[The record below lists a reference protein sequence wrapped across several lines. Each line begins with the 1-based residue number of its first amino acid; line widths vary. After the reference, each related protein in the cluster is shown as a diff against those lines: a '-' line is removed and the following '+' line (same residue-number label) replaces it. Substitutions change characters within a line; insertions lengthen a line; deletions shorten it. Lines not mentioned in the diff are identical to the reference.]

1 VASLRALSRRHQ
13 LPRGV
18 PKTNPKVGKEKLQE
32 LAAAKRVLLA
42 SK

>member
-1 VASLRALSRRHQ
+1 MT
-13 LPRGV
+13 PW
-18 PKTNPKVGKEKLQE
+18 TNTKPLVGKEKLQE